1 MEAPDIRYKALSSET
16 GEHAGEGEGGEHGE
30 YTLEDFRK
38 AVVDGEHP
46 DGQPLDR
53 DMPRWQMS
61 DQDLA
66 DLFEFLKS
74 LP

>member
-1 MEAPDIRYKALSSET
+1 VGFS
-16 GEHAGEGEGGEHGE
+16 GERHK
-30 YTLEDFRK
+30 FFNM

-46 DGQPLDR
+46 DGQPLDGN
-53 DMPRWQMS
+53 MPRWQMS
-61 DQDLA
+61 DADLA